1 MVGASFIQIFSRR
14 ALYAEEPMD
23 EFENGVTAGVADQIE
38 NTPEENVETVENVET
53 DVESTE
59 TAPAQEPEIPNNVWA
74 IARQRSEREAQQRVD
89 RQFAQRFAG
98 YKNPETGA
106 AIHTM
111 QDYFDAMDAQNRIA
125 RQKAIEQATANQTAE
140 QRAALQRIID
150 NDPEKAQLKAEMQ
163 ELKAARVNDEA
174 QAAFNADFAEL
185 QKLEPGLKSVAD
197 LANME
202 NFGEIV
208 NLVQNKGLDMV
219 TAYKAVNYGKAVQS
233 GTAAGRQAA
242 INAARGK
249 GHLASHGGANM
260 PGKEKTMSSGMLAKA
275 REYFPDKSEEELQK
289 LYNSI

>member
-1 MVGASFIQIFSRR
+1 
-14 ALYAEEPMD
+14 MD

-150 NDPEKAQLKAEMQ
+150 NDPEKAQLKAEME

-219 TAYKAVNYGKAVQS
+219 TAYKAVNYGRAVQT
-233 GTAAGRQAA
+233 GNAAGRQAA

-249 GHLASHGGANM
+249 NHLSAHGGQAQ
-260 PGKEKTMSSGMLAKA
+260 PGNQKVMSDSMLRNA
-275 REYFPDKSEEELQK
+275 REMFPDKTDAEIQK